1 MMSQQHFTI
10 FIDESGRFSE
20 EDLQQQRDARRATT
34 QIAGVVAPGQL
45 YDTPKD
51 KLPPSVLS
59 LFPLKQEGFHTKDEG
74 DQVVIQ
80 KASSS
85 LDLMRA
91 HGYLPIRIR
100 NNAALGEGKVERT
113 YTHMVAELITRLYE
127 TFAERDPQARPVFH
141 LYYAVVKLGKRYQG
155 RAYYYHVDHHIP
167 QHIERAGQPIF
178 IQHELYE
185 SSIRRELVEE
195 VQYGLGLN
203 AEVAQQILG
212 EVRYGSA
219 RRHPMLQLADVVSAC
234 SYRHFKRL
242 KRDPD
247 TLKAFKDALSPYDYE
262 LSPLKAV
269 ELAEELSVHRAVGQ
283 ALIMTLEELRRPQLS
298 HEARHALKRVI
309 RELVDDLADSSEAE
323 RATDMRVIVNE
334 LEDLVQRVRDGD
346 QAEVLIKDLEGL
358 VFTPLERAV
367 QLRGSSCELDAVRF
381 KVLNHALANA
391 NYTGNLKL
399 ARERRVALE
408 ALHKSVN
415 HRFELLQTLMRS
427 RLNIASSSHDCFE
440 LDEALSLSLEVAQF
454 YRDMKEMIG
463 AFEGSELLS
472 PDLKMSGCGMA
483 LNTALRV
490 ELALLIRGVG
500 DVEVARGHAKEALKD
515 FTRGSEQARVYQQ
528 LAHVEAVTGHFDEA
542 WEALSYGLD
551 PHRPYPP
558 EAGEARPT
566 CLTHM
571 IDTLREQGEE
581 RLTVE
586 RFALMHTLTLASR
599 QAWVQP
605 ESADPLTKQLI
616 TVCREVNKGLFEGE
630 LDDYPAHAILSATAE
645 LAAHHGSSLMTSA
658 LRSLV
663 SLCEGERG
671 LLGALPLVA
680 IASCACVLTKR
691 GETSQAQ
698 ALLKLKGL
706 RMSPLTQ
713 VTQRLKGLYH
723 DAGAPKLSA
732 WIEALGTQ
740 AQALRDAPP
749 SALGSCAEELYALC
763 QRCPH

>member
-1 MMSQQHFTI
+1 MNQQHFTI

-34 QIAGVVAPGQL
+34 QIAGVIAPGQL

-51 KLPPSVLS
+51 QLPSGVLS

-74 DQVVIQ
+74 NEAVIQ
-80 KASSS
+80 KAGAS
-85 LDLMRA
+85 LDLMSS

-100 NNAALGEGKVERT
+100 NNTGLGEGKIERT

-127 TFAERDPQARPVFH
+127 RFAERDPQARPIFH

-167 QHIERAGQPIF
+167 QHVERAGQPIF

-242 KRDPD
+242 KGDPD
-247 TLKAFKDALSPYDYE
+247 TLKAFKEALSTHDYE

-298 HEARHALKRVI
+298 HEARHALKRVT

-334 LEDLVQRVRDGD
+334 LEDLVQRVRDG
-346 QAEVLIKDLEGL
+346 AEAEALIRDLEEL
-358 VFTPLERAV
+358 VFSPLERAV

-399 ARERRVALE
+399 ARERRRTLE
-408 ALHKSVN
+408 VLHGSVN
-415 HRFELLQTLMRS
+415 HRFELLQTLMRC
-427 RLNIASSSHDCFE
+427 RLNIASSCHDCFE

-454 YRDMKEMIG
+454 YRDMREMMG

-472 PDLKMSGCGMA
+472 PDLKISGCGMA
-483 LNTALRV
+483 LNAALRV
-490 ELALLIRGVG
+490 ELALLIRGIG
-500 DVEVARGHAKEALKD
+500 DVEVARGHAQEALKD

-542 WEALSYGLD
+542 WEALCYGLD
-551 PHRPYPP
+551 PHRASPP
-558 EAGEARPT
+558 ATGEART
-566 CLTHM
+566 ACLTHM
-571 IDTLREQGEE
+571 IDTLREQGGE

-586 RFALMHTLTLASR
+586 RFALMHTLTLAAR
-599 QAWVQP
+599 QAWAQP
-605 ESADPLTKQLI
+605 ETSDHLTVHLI
-616 TVCREVNKGLFEGE
+616 TVCREVNSALFEGE

-658 LRSLV
+658 LRSLS
-663 SLCEGERG
+663 SLCEGQRG

-680 IASCACVLTKR
+680 IASCASVLVKR
-691 GETSQAQ
+691 GKPSQALD
-698 ALLKLKGL
+698 LLNLKGL
-706 RMSPLTQ
+706 RMSPLAQ
-713 VTQRLKGLYH
+713 VTQRLKDLYY

-732 WIEALGTQ
+732 WIEALGAR
-740 AQALRDAPP
+740 AQSLRDAPP
-749 SALGSCAEELYALC
+749 SAQITLAEELYALC